1 MITATTNDVKYIL
14 TLGLFLYI
22 PKMTADAGTEI
33 SIIIPIYANIVCV
46 WPLEVIAPISPII
59 INSPKVIK
67 EPILAFLEEG
77 NPSLKIPALKK
88 IIPINNVKRETACIP
103 SRNVF
108 AIPDRETSTP
118 TIPKEV
124 NPMPGVNKSQSAML
138 HGLKIFAIILTFS
151 TTLNE

>member
-1 MITATTNDVKYIL
+1 
-14 TLGLFLYI
+14 
-22 PKMTADAGTEI
+22 MTADAGTEI
-33 SIIIPIYANIVCV
+33 SIIIPIYANIVTV
-46 WPLEVIAPISPII
+46 WPLELTAPINPII

-67 EPILAFLEEG
+67 EPILAFLEDG

-88 IIPINNVKRETACIP
+88 IIPIKNVSRVTACIP
-103 SRNVF
+103 SRNVL

-118 TIPKEV
+118 IIPKEV

-151 TTLNE
+151 MTLVFMIIYYKTSLETF